1 MPEDPLARRVY
12 LPSLTGAPL
21 PTQHSSRAQVRAAQL
36 VRFIYQ
42 LHQSGEC
49 RLGALEGLKLLVINH
64 DDWRRLFSYPYGLP
78 FTRTH
83 PGGVRVIAAADYPPR
98 LLSRWDPILLRAALK
113 GHAPPGPVEEFLDL
127 LVGHEW
133 GHGAANLSGLR
144 SRVKWF
150 DEFMATYLFL
160 AALQEVDADLLE
172 RFRRW
177 AELHI
182 AGSAVARADLGAF
195 EYPLVRLGFD
205 NLLWFQGV
213 FTRGAA
219 DLLKRR
225 GWDFPLAMRQRL
237 KTPGRSTLARAL
249 IEVEPEFKAWFA
261 VFAGGDRSF
270 LPGEPV

>member
-1 MPEDPLARRVY
+1 
-12 LPSLTGAPL
+12 
-21 PTQHSSRAQVRAAQL
+21 
-36 VRFIYQ
+36 
-42 LHQSGEC
+42 
-49 RLGALEGLKLLVINH
+49 LGTLEELELLVINH

-78 FTRTH
+78 FTRTR
-83 PGGVRVIAAADYPPR
+83 PGGVRVVAAADYPAR
-98 LLSRWDPILLRAALK
+98 LLSRWEPILLRAAVR
-113 GHAPPGPVEEFLDL
+113 GHAPPGPVAEFLDL
-127 LVGHEW
+127 LVGHEL

-160 AALQEVDADLLE
+160 AALQEVDANLLE

-225 GWDFPLAMRQRL
+225 GWDFPLEMRQRL
-237 KTPGRSTLARAL
+237 KTPGRSMLARAL

-270 LPGEPV
+270 LPV

>member
-12 LPSLTGAPL
+12 LQPLADAPL
-21 PTQHSSRAQVRAAQL
+21 PTQHSSRARVRAAQL
-36 VRFIYQ
+36 ARFIHQ
-42 LHQSGEC
+42 LHRLGER
-49 RLGALEGLKLLVINH
+49 RLGALEGLTLLVISH

-83 PGGVRVIAAADYPPR
+83 PGGVRVVAAADYPAR
-98 LLSRWDPILLRAALK
+98 LLSRWDAILLRAANQ
-113 GHAPPGPVEEFLDL
+113 GYAPPGPVAEFLDL

-160 AALQEVDADLLE
+160 AALQEVDADLLG
-172 RFRRW
+172 RFRCW
-177 AELHI
+177 AELHV

-195 EYPLVRLGFD
+195 EYPLARLGFD

-213 FTRGAA
+213 FTSGAA
-219 DLLKRR
+219 DLLNRR
-225 GWDFPLAMRQRL
+225 GWDFPLAMRRRL
-237 KTPGRSTLARAL
+237 KTPGRSALARAL

-261 VFAGGDRSF
+261 VFAGTDQPL